1 MRTQVN
7 HKPGVFRSGTPRK
20 ILILVR
26 KPFMASCRERL
37 RSIGATARIAMF
49 QEASASHSLGRG
61 LESVRKATWDPPLH
75 GKWSLH

>member
-1 MRTQVN
+1 
-7 HKPGVFRSGTPRK
+7 
-20 ILILVR
+20 
-26 KPFMASCRERL
+26 MASCRERL